1 MAEFTVNSTR
11 FDPYRSFLFQVV
23 VDGLVVAGVSKVGA
37 LKRTTEVVSH
47 RPGNVISHQFHSP
60 GLSSHE
66 PIMLERG
73 VTYDP
78 VFNDWAN
85 EVYSPEGLGGVSL
98 ANFRKDIIINLMN
111 LQGILVRAY
120 KVWRCWPSEYV
131 ALPELDANNNAVAIQ
146 SLTLQNEGWE
156 LDPDVVETTEF

>member
-23 VDGLVVAGVSKVGA
+23 VDGQVVAGVSKVGA

-73 VTYDP
+73 VTYDT

-111 LQGILVRAY
+111 LQGVVVRAY

-131 ALPELDANNNAVAIQ
+131 ALPELDANNNAIAIQ

-156 LDPDVVETTEF
+156 LDPNVVEQGEF